1 MTSHQCSKPH
11 FLRRERKKL
20 QQLSDESI
28 LELEQIFELA
38 IKENAEQPPVGNDQP
53 NGEIDA
59 NFNSKILKPNGTS
72 SEFNNRLKKFL
83 QNHLLDLPTIYAL
96 VSQFLSQLPTA
107 FLDSLGT
114 QSLTVLNS
122 SDEGLNDSSLNY
134 VEEFL
139 LKASPNGRWEWLAVL
154 ASCQTPSGLDIF
166 VREIVETPPTDSAVV
181 MKAFAPLM
189 RRTDYEVEWL
199 FPGLFEGLNHSDFAP
214 AAFDFA
220 NFCFR
225 NGLCDEHPASER
237 ADEFLMLLNSLSK
250 RMLEIESDPTS
261 WSEDPNQ
268 ISKMISDSV
277 ALIVS
282 LCDAMSLMRF
292 EQSLETLRE
301 TIKIRHRRIRSE
313 VAFALA
319 KFGEDDGVTQLLEL
333 VKEPVSRL
341 RVIQYADELGLS
353 DRIAEEFTT
362 SVAIAESELAIWLS
376 QPIQMGVPP
385 TMIELVDQRN
395 CYWPGYDEPIDCFL
409 FRFRYQYGE
418 NSFSNIAI
426 VGPLIHA
433 FLANLEDLSM
443 DDVYAAFAGWQAEHD
458 EIIEL
463 DLSSLSPHRQTDL
476 FKLERRLNDFGCGSI
491 KTKILG
497 VFFGEEVAIAECTY
511 NDHACIAFAD
521 GNEVRCFSMANGKTL
536 SCEEVY
542 CIYKGRKL
550 LDAFN

>member
-1 MTSHQCSKPH
+1 M
-11 FLRRERKKL
+11 

-38 IKENAEQPPVGNDQP
+38 IKSESEKQDKSDNQINAETHADINPDFFLP
-53 NGEIDA
+53 NG
-59 NFNSKILKPNGTS
+59 SS
-72 SEFNNRLKKFL
+72 SEFNDRLRNFL
-83 QNHLLDLPTIYAL
+83 RNHLLHMPLIYSL
-96 VSQFLSQLPTA
+96 VSQFLSQLPPS
-107 FLDSLGT
+107 FLDALGK
-114 QSLTVLNS
+114 QSLSVLNS
-122 SDEGLNDSSLNY
+122 SNDGLDDSSLDY

-139 LKASPNGRWEWLAVL
+139 LKSSQTGRWEWLAVL
-154 ASCQTPSGLDIF
+154 ASCQTPSGLDVF
-166 VREIVETPPTDSAVV
+166 VREIVDTPPTDSTVV
-181 MKAFAPLM
+181 MKALAPLM

-214 AAFDFA
+214 AVFDFA

-225 NGLCDEHPASER
+225 NGLCDDHPASER
-237 ADEFLMLLNSLSK
+237 ADEFLVLLRSLTK

-301 TIKIRHRRIRSE
+301 AMKIRHRRIRSE
-313 VAFALA
+313 AAFALA
-319 KFGEDDGVTQLLEL
+319 KFGEESGVEQLLEL

-341 RVIQYADELGLS
+341 RVIQYAEELGLS
-353 DRIAEEFTT
+353 DRISDEYTT

-385 TMIELVDQRN
+385 TMIELVDERT

-491 KTKILG
+491 STKILA

-521 GNEVRCFSMANGKTL
+521 GSEVRCFSMANGKKL
-536 SCEEVY
+536 SCDEIY

-550 LDAFN
+550 LEAFN

>member
-1 MTSHQCSKPH
+1 M
-11 FLRRERKKL
+11 

-38 IKENAEQPPVGNDQP
+38 IKAQSEQQDISDDRNNAKTPDDINPDFFQP
-53 NGEIDA
+53 NGA
-59 NFNSKILKPNGTS
+59 L
-72 SEFNNRLKKFL
+72 SEFNDRLRKFL
-83 QNHLLDLPTIYAL
+83 QNHLLHIPTIYSL
-96 VSQFLSQLPTA
+96 VSQFLSQLPTS
-107 FLDSLGT
+107 FLDALGT
-114 QSLTVLNS
+114 QSLSVLNS
-122 SDEGLNDSSLNY
+122 SEDGLDDSSLDY
-134 VEEFL
+134 AEEFL
-139 LKASPNGRWEWLAVL
+139 LKSSQTGRWEWLAVL

-166 VREIVETPPTDSAVV
+166 VREIVDTPPTDSTVV
-181 MKAFAPLM
+181 MKALAPLM

-214 AAFDFA
+214 AVFDFA

-225 NGLCDEHPASER
+225 NGLCDDHPASER
-237 ADEFLMLLNSLSK
+237 ADEFLVLLSSLTK

-292 EQSLETLRE
+292 EQSLETLQE
-301 TIKIRHRRIRSE
+301 TLKIRHRRIRSE
-313 VAFALA
+313 AAFALA
-319 KFGEDDGVTQLLEL
+319 KFGEEEGAKQLLEL

-341 RVIQYADELGLS
+341 RVIQYAEELGLS
-353 DRIAEEFTT
+353 DRIADEFTT

-385 TMIELVDQRN
+385 TMIELVDERT

-491 KTKILG
+491 RTKILA

-521 GNEVRCFSMANGKTL
+521 GSEVRCFSLANGKKL
-536 SCEEVY
+536 SCDEIY
-542 CIYKGRKL
+542 CIYKGHKL
-550 LDAFN
+550 LEAFN